1 MHRVVT
7 CTETEALVGY
17 KMKHKVS
24 SDWEWVCER
33 SSRCGFLYCGCV
45 KQLLN
50 SERAQAEDS
59 HIQEEW
65 GNKESHSSKEKASH
79 RHQGDCSSTSLHVAQ
94 SLLPKSEFFILT
106 LYKDAVRLV
115 TVLGIG
121 DHAETNQKHTVCP
134 FPPKYTNKNAKV
146 RKMHIVTINLLMICS
161 YYYTR
166 VNMVIANRLARW
178 SPS

>member
-1 MHRVVT
+1 MHCVVT

-33 SSRCGFLYCGCV
+33 SSRCGFFYCGCV

-94 SLLPKSEFFILT
+94 SLLSKSELFIL
-106 LYKDAVRLV
+106 LFFVQRPRASGNSAGNRRSC
-115 TVLGIG
+115 
-121 DHAETNQKHTVCP
+121 TNKPKTHCVS
-134 FPPKYTNKNAKV
+134 FPPKIHKNAKV